1 MATGDREND
10 NGDQAKA
17 VSPFQISKSDSD
29 LVRENE
35 EKFRFCPQEN
45 DMDKMLNDL
54 PPFTFNSIVKYIR
67 NSGKNI
73 QHSPDYMVMKPF
85 ERGVNF
91 FIEGYL
97 HNVLVKHHRESKTF
111 YFRAR
116 CYRSLRKS
124 ESPHK
129 IKLAICTEQP
139 FDVLASS
146 CTCVAGSLGFCN
158 HAVGLMYLVSHY
170 YLTKTKSVPDDLVC
184 TSLPQQWHKPRGKS
198 ISSEPLMNMVF
209 KKPKLGTTASGST
222 SVQSSPGIACSL
234 YPAVKAAPSDIEI
247 ESFKAHLQNI
257 NKNFGLSLYMNT
269 GGKSV
274 PTRAGP
280 APLGGYL
287 SYQMAPTEGNF
298 KVTCNVDLSKQCN
311 SNTVPI
317 TNYRSFPVSL
327 YLPLFIVTQCTSE
340 HQQFYDSLRISEQDA
355 NSLESETQSQRNNSR
370 WWSERRP
377 RLTAST
383 FGDILSRKSVS
394 NAFLKGLVG
403 DGNTSSNSRNLPEP
417 LKHGI
422 EYESKALEQY
432 ENYLKHSGHPV
443 KTFPSGFVVNPA
455 FPFLGCSPDAKVI
468 DVTEDNPYGILEIKC
483 PYKHRNVTPETACA
497 GDGQFHLEMKD
508 DFPVLK
514 ENHKYYCQVQGQM
527 GITGAKWCDFVTYTF
542 QGMVIERIY
551 FDAEFFAAMLL
562 KLEQFFF
569 KHFAKFF
576 KALPAEACSAST
588 AGTVN
593 VVATSSSSIS
603 GN

>member
-129 IKLAICTEQP
+129 IKLAIATEQP

-234 YPAVKAAPSDIEI
+234 YPAVKAAPSEIEI

-298 KVTCNVDLSKQCN
+298 KVTCNVDLSKQCY

-317 TNYRSFPVSL
+317 A
-327 YLPLFIVTQCTSE
+327 LPLSSPVYCHTMHFRTS
-340 HQQFYDSLRISEQDA
+340 A
-355 NSLESETQSQRNNSR
+355 
-370 WWSERRP
+370 
-377 RLTAST
+377 
-383 FGDILSRKSVS
+383 IL
-394 NAFLKGLVG
+394 
-403 DGNTSSNSRNLPEP
+403 
-417 LKHGI
+417 
-422 EYESKALEQY
+422 
-432 ENYLKHSGHPV
+432 
-443 KTFPSGFVVNPA
+443 
-455 FPFLGCSPDAKVI
+455 
-468 DVTEDNPYGILEIKC
+468 
-483 PYKHRNVTPETACA
+483 
-497 GDGQFHLEMKD
+497 
-508 DFPVLK
+508 
-514 ENHKYYCQVQGQM
+514 
-527 GITGAKWCDFVTYTF
+527 
-542 QGMVIERIY
+542 
-551 FDAEFFAAMLL
+551 
-562 KLEQFFF
+562 
-569 KHFAKFF
+569 
-576 KALPAEACSAST
+576 
-588 AGTVN
+588 
-593 VVATSSSSIS
+593 
-603 GN
+603 